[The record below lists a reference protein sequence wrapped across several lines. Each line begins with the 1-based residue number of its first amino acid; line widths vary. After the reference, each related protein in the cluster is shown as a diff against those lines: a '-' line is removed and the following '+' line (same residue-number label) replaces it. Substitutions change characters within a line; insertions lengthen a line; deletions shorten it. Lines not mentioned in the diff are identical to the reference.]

1 MTADHLEKTVNIDLS
16 RTQRD
21 RLERWVRI
29 CLDAGQIEEAE
40 RIRNEITNHDLRGV
54 A

>member
-1 MTADHLEKTVNIDLS
+1 MTADHLEETVNIDLN
-16 RTQRD
+16 RIQRD
-21 RLERWVRI
+21 RLERWVRV

-40 RIRNEITNHDLRGV
+40 RIRNKITKHDLREV